1 MKIRDIISAIEAFAP
16 PSLQES
22 YDNTGYQVGN
32 PDAKATGALLC
43 VDVTEE
49 IIDEA
54 ADKGYNL
61 IISPPTA
68 VPRAEKRNRVK
79 PSGTGSYT
87 RHT

>member
-49 IIDEA
+49 
-54 ADKGYNL
+54 N
-61 IISPPTA
+61 
-68 VPRAEKRNRVK
+68 NR
-79 PSGTGSYT
+79 
-87 RHT
+87 